1 MVLTCGIDG
10 ARQARV
16 QQPQQLGAPTVDATE
31 SSDVEAVSHCL
42 DTGTYAR
49 VCRLSERLWFL
60 LHQKWSSSLRI
71 ERWRRPQLVP
81 DGRNNVLKRSRIK
94 TICPTLACTGPLTHE
109 GGGLRDATV

>member
-1 MVLTCGIDG
+1 MDMGRRWTPPK
-10 ARQARV
+10 A
-16 QQPQQLGAPTVDATE
+16 
-31 SSDVEAVSHCL
+31 DVEAVSHGRSEQMTHHFCL

-60 LHQKWSSSLRI
+60 LHQWSSSLRI

-94 TICPTLACTGPLTHE
+94 TICPTLACTGPLAHE